1 METPFALFQPGN
13 MCCVWLG
20 QQLMVL
26 KEQGQNIM
34 LCFPLAGH
42 DFSEGIIML
51 ARIYFFPDK
60 IDLFFKIE
68 TRRQHTYIDIDLTLN
83 QNNMGQKDTK

>member
-1 METPFALFQPGN
+1 
-13 MCCVWLG
+13 
-20 QQLMVL
+20 
-26 KEQGQNIM
+26 
-34 LCFPLAGH
+34 
-42 DFSEGIIML
+42 ML

-83 QNNMGQKDTK
+83 QNNMGQKDTKWEKVGKGKRLKIMVGKRKTFKKIQA

>member
-20 QQLMVL
+20 QHLMVL

-34 LCFPLAGH
+34 LCLAGQ
-42 DFSEGIIML
+42 DFSEDNIIL
-51 ARIYFFPDK
+51 
-60 IDLFFKIE
+60 
-68 TRRQHTYIDIDLTLN
+68 
-83 QNNMGQKDTK
+83 